1 MDVLIFNGG
10 DMDISVAY
18 VDKDTDY
25 SISFDENCTLEQAI
39 EIVKS
44 LGNE

>member
-1 MDVLIFNGG
+1 MDVLIFSGG

-25 SISFDENCTLEQAI
+25 SIRFDENCTLEQAI